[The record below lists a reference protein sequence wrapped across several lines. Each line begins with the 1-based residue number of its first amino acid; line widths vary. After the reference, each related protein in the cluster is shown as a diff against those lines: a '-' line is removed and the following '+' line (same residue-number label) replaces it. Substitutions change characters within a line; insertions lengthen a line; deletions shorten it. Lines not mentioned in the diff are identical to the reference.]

1 MTSLRTKI
9 IAGVL
14 GIALITT
21 VGAIAI
27 MHNRNK
33 AAKPEDVKAEVTT
46 TTTATATTTYE
57 DDFIP
62 VKTEPMPE
70 VVSRTYEVNI
80 KGDDTTITQI
90 SVNNYGNMT
99 ITYRRGG
106 VANEEKWGIAP
117 TSFHIVDE
125 SGDEGKPNMD
135 GYPQIGFGNINPLS
149 KSFTLKIAFE
159 DLEEQTIEIV
169 LPEEY
174 TQK

>member
-1 MTSLRTKI
+1 MTKLRTKI
-9 IAGVL
+9 IAGVI
-14 GIALITT
+14 GMALTTT
-21 VGAIAI
+21 VGATAV
-27 MHNRNK
+27 MHNQNK
-33 AAKPEDVKAEVTT
+33 TDEVKAEVTT
-46 TTTATATTTYE
+46 TTTSE
-57 DDFIP
+57 DNFIP

-106 VANEEKWGIAP
+106 VANQEKWGIAP
-117 TSFHIVDE
+117 TSFRIVDA
-125 SGDEGKPNMD
+125 SGGEGKPNMV

-149 KSFTLKIAFE
+149 KSFTLTIAFE

-169 LPEEY
+169 LPDEY